1 MSTTYILSIE
11 TATPICTVSLFTE
24 QEVVHIV
31 RASADNMHANELTL
45 CIQRLLQESELDF
58 KQLSAIAV
66 SKGPGSYT
74 GLRIGVS
81 AAKGLCYAL
90 DIPLIGI
97 NSLRAMLAGL
107 QSAEKE
113 TEKNLLFCPMID
125 ARRQEVYTLMHHSD
139 KGLINDTHAL
149 IVDEETFRPY
159 LEKGWKP
166 VLFGS
171 GADKFIPL
179 FQNFDQI
186 RIIPHFESLASY
198 QHSMAIEHFLA
209 NQFEDMAYFEPY
221 YLKDFIATQPK
232 KILL

>member
-11 TATPICTVSLFTE
+11 TATPVCSVSLFSE
-24 QEVVHIV
+24 QQLIHTV
-31 RASADNMHANELTL
+31 RASAENMHANELTL
-45 CIQRLLQESELDF
+45 CMQRLLDETEVSF
-58 KQLSAIAV
+58 NQLSAIAV

-97 NSLRAMLAGL
+97 NSLSAMLGGYR
-107 QSAEKE
+107 SNNPNDD
-113 TEKNLLFCPMID
+113 TNLLYCPMID
-125 ARRQEVYTLMHHSD
+125 ARRQEVYTLMQHGEL
-139 KGLINDTHAL
+139 GLIKETHAL
-149 IVDEETFRPY
+149 IVDADTFTSY
-159 LEKGWKP
+159 TDQGWKP

-179 FQNFDQI
+179 FENNKQI
-186 RIIPHFESLASY
+186 QIIPQFESLASY
-198 QHSMAIEHFLA
+198 QLEMAYA
-209 NQFEDMAYFEPY
+209 CYQAKQFEDIAYFEPY